1 MTNKSLQRI
10 IDNFCCQSKKNKL
23 TTFVS
28 QGLISKN
35 VILVEGDAFEVSP
48 PYNPRKILLS
58 DFYLIKNDF
67 NQIVGIVYDMRDDLH
82 WYIVP
87 RFRKLGY
94 LTKILKQ
101 QILPYILLDEGDI
114 VITLDKDY
122 KFYEQS
128 LSVAKNVGFN
138 FISEKTDNNKNR
150 IETYK
155 IYYSNDEKSE

>member
-10 IDNFCCQSKKNKL
+10 IDNFCCKSKKNKL

-28 QGLISKN
+28 KGLISKN
-35 VILVEGDAFEVSP
+35 VILVEGDSFEVDR
-48 PYNPRKILLS
+48 PYNPKRVSLS

-67 NQIVGIVYDMRDDLH
+67 NQIVGIVYDMGYDLH
-82 WYIVP
+82 WYIIP

-101 QILPYILLDEGDI
+101 QILPYLLLDEEYI
-114 VITLDKDY
+114 VITICKDY
-122 KFYEQS
+122 DFYEQS

-138 FISEKTDNNKNR
+138 FVSEKIDNQNER

-155 IYYSNDEKSE
+155 ISYLNND